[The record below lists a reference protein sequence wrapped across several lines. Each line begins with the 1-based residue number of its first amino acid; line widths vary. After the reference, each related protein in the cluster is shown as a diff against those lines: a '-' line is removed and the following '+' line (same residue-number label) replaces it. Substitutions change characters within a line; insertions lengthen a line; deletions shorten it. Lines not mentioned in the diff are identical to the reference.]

1 MKSFFIHF
9 SINSTNVGHVGMMQ
23 MWWKKF
29 IEKYFWPQPQL
40 RLISALHNE
49 ARVVDVS
56 ASGLIDLIE
65 GFNV

>member
-1 MKSFFIHF
+1 M
-9 SINSTNVGHVGMMQ
+9 V
-23 MWWKKF
+23 KKF